1 MKKKYD
7 IIVIGAGSGGLNIA
21 VFMQKAGFKVLLIDK
36 SDKSIGG
43 DCLNFGCVPSK
54 ALIHTSRIVHAASKS
69 KEFGLSIK
77 GEVNLKRIE
86 RYIHS
91 KKEVIRK
98 HENATHFRK
107 MGMDVI
113 LGHAKFVSKDE
124 ITVNEEVYQ
133 GKKIVIATG
142 SSPRKLEIPGIEN
155 VRYHTNETIFQETN
169 LPKQMITIGGGPIG
183 IELGQAYQRLGAQVT
198 VVHRGKQCLPKED
211 SDISK
216 GLKEQLASEGM
227 RIILESEPVKCVGT
241 NKLVIRAKDGSQKT
255 LPFDSLL
262 VSIGRTLNINSLDL
276 DKAGIKTENKKL
288 VLNDYL
294 QTTNKRVYAIGDV
307 VGSYQFTHAA
317 ELHAGIILTN
327 FFSPFK
333 KKVNYD
339 NLSWV
344 TYTQP
349 EVATFGLQEPT
360 LKERNIDYKV
370 LDYSFDEDDRAIV
383 DGATYG
389 RLKLFVS
396 KNKLLGGTML
406 AENAGELIQELILA
420 NSVGLSIK
428 TLFNKVYPYPTAS
441 RTNKRAIQLHF
452 LNKLNPFS
460 KKILKL
466 FYH

>member
-1 MKKKYD
+1 
-7 IIVIGAGSGGLNIA
+7 
-21 VFMQKAGFKVLLIDK
+21 
-36 SDKSIGG
+36 
-43 DCLNFGCVPSK
+43 
-54 ALIHTSRIVHAASKS
+54 
-69 KEFGLSIK
+69 
-77 GEVNLKRIE
+77 
-86 RYIHS
+86 
-91 KKEVIRK
+91 
-98 HENATHFRK
+98 
-107 MGMDVI
+107 
-113 LGHAKFVSKDE
+113 
-124 ITVNEEVYQ
+124 
-133 GKKIVIATG
+133 
-142 SSPRKLEIPGIEN
+142 
-155 VRYHTNETIFQETN
+155 
-169 LPKQMITIGGGPIG
+169 
-183 IELGQAYQRLGAQVT
+183 
-198 VVHRGKQCLPKED
+198 
-211 SDISK
+211 SK

-227 RIILESEPVKCVGT
+227 RIILESEPVRCIGT

-406 AENAGELIQELILA
+406 
-420 NSVGLSIK
+420 
-428 TLFNKVYPYPTAS
+428 
-441 RTNKRAIQLHF
+441 
-452 LNKLNPFS
+452 
-460 KKILKL
+460 
-466 FYH
+466 